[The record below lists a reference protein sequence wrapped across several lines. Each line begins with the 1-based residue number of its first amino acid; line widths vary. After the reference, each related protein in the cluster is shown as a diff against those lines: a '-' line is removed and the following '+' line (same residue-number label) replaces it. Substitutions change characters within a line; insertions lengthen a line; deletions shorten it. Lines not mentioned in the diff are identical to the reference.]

1 MMPTLTPDVESSD
14 ALDRRQRRL
23 FVIAWGATLLPLV
36 PFTYLTWQSYLLNR
50 DVQQAQVTLEDAK
63 TELLKVEAQKNKAVA
78 DLAETEGKLETQRN
92 VAKEYRRLSNI
103 KIRFYRES
111 DRAVVEKALLSL
123 GFVVDARLGQSPLI
137 SRQPNTIAYGRSVP
151 LDDLWE
157 MAIAL
162 VKAGFP
168 LKRIVPAVR
177 QPDPELIQIY
187 ASAESDKTCGL
198 LTVELLEKSSTC
210 GPLTGP

>member
-1 MMPTLTPDVESSD
+1 MMPTSTPDVESND
-14 ALDRRQRRL
+14 AFDRRQRRL

-36 PFTYLTWQSYLLNR
+36 PFTYLTWQSYVLNR
-50 DVQQAQVTLEDAK
+50 DVQEAQARLDAAR
-63 TELLKVEAQKNKAVA
+63 TELLRVEAQKNKAVA
-78 DLAETEGKLETQRN
+78 DLAETEGKLETQRS

-103 KIRFYRES
+103 KVRFYRES
-111 DRAVVEKALLSL
+111 DRAVVEQALLGL

-137 SRQPNTIAYGRSVP
+137 SRQPNTIAYGKSVP
-151 LDDLWE
+151 LDDLWD

-168 LKRIVPAVR
+168 LKRVTPAVR

-187 ASAESDKTCGL
+187 ASAESDATCGL
-198 LTVELLEKSSTC
+198 LTVELLEKRSTC
-210 GPLTGP
+210 GPRTGP